1 MGFRADVLRAL
12 EGALGADVAAA
23 GDLDAALT
31 TPPKIEMGDLA
42 FPCFALAK
50 VKKKAPPAIA
60 AELAA
65 TIAPTGAIAKVQALG
80 PFVNFHAD
88 PAKQLDDLCQR
99 LVDGRFDAE
108 ARTDAPARVMIEFS
122 QPNTHKLFHVGH
134 LRNVVLGDAL
144 VRAFRARGHDVV
156 AANYYGD
163 FGIDVAKC
171 LWWIRTHPEET
182 VPVEHRIAWLG
193 SCYVRATQLVA
204 ELEASDPEKATTT
217 KASIREVLRGME
229 EGDPDIRALYEE
241 TRQWCLDGFQAI
253 YDQLDVR
260 FDHDFFESQVE
271 HEGQAIVDE
280 QLAKG
285 VFVESQGAIICDLT
299 EEGLGACLVRKGDG
313 ASLYMTWDLA
323 LARRKFD
330 DFDVERS
337 MYVVG
342 SEQRHHFQQLFATLA
357 RMGYERAKDCRHVAY
372 ELVMLPSGKMSSR
385 KGTAIPLHVL
395 WDTVRDA
402 IRTRMESEGRD
413 ERAGWDA
420 TRWNETV
427 ERVVVACLKYGML
440 HVTNNRRVVFD
451 VEAWTNPEGDTG
463 AYLLYALAR
472 IAGIQRKAEGPVPT
486 LADGVKDG
494 GSSEGE
500 VFGHETERALLGH
513 LLTWPDVL
521 ARMESTCEPAVVA
534 TFLFDATKLFS
545 RFYAACPILKAPEPL
560 RTARLQ
566 LVNATEAVLR
576 RGFEVLGL
584 PVVDAM

>member
-1 MGFRADVLRAL
+1 
-12 EGALGADVAAA
+12 
-23 GDLDAALT
+23 
-31 TPPKIEMGDLA
+31 
-42 FPCFALAK
+42 
-50 VKKKAPPAIA
+50 
-60 AELAA
+60 
-65 TIAPTGAIAKVQALG
+65 
-80 PFVNFHAD
+80 
-88 PAKQLDDLCQR
+88 
-99 LVDGRFDAE
+99 
-108 ARTDAPARVMIEFS
+108 
-122 QPNTHKLFHVGH
+122 
-134 LRNVVLGDAL
+134 
-144 VRAFRARGHDVV
+144 
-156 AANYYGD
+156 
-163 FGIDVAKC
+163 
-171 LWWIRTHPEET
+171 
-182 VPVEHRIAWLG
+182 
-193 SCYVRATQLVA
+193 
-204 ELEASDPEKATTT
+204 
-217 KASIREVLRGME
+217 
-229 EGDPDIRALYEE
+229 
-241 TRQWCLDGFQAI
+241 
-253 YDQLDVR
+253 DVR

-280 QLAKG
+280 QLLKG

-486 LADGVKDG
+486 LADGV
-494 GSSEGE
+494 
-500 VFGHETERALLGH
+500 
-513 LLTWPDVL
+513 
-521 ARMESTCEPAVVA
+521 
-534 TFLFDATKLFS
+534 
-545 RFYAACPILKAPEPL
+545 
-560 RTARLQ
+560 
-566 LVNATEAVLR
+566 
-576 RGFEVLGL
+576 
-584 PVVDAM
+584 